1 MALPAPASMT
11 PRETALEIL
20 THYPDG
26 LSWKAAQFLGNVA
39 GCPDRSLSEPQL
51 KWLGKLAVSAGLIVV
66 GEAA

>member
-1 MALPAPASMT
+1 MSLPAPAGMT

-20 THYPDG
+20 TNHHES

-39 GCPDRSLSEPQL
+39 GCPERALSEPQL
-51 KWLGKLAVSAGLIVV
+51 KWLGNLAVAAGLIGV